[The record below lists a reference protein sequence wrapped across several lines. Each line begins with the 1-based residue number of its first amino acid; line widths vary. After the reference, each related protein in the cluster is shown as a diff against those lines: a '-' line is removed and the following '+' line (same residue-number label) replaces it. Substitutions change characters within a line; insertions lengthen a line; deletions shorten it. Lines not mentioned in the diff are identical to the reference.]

1 MIAPPRHILLL
12 ILGLLW
18 GLLWLSPVPA
28 RAQSSCGDVFVD
40 QSIGEECD
48 EGAAVNGTPESCCT
62 AICTLRTAGETC
74 RPASGPCDVAES
86 CSGSSP
92 ICPADVT
99 LPDSDGDGTC
109 DAIDVCPLVSDPD
122 QRDDDGDGVGNACD
136 PCTDVAS
143 TTAQKAILK
152 ITKLQTPPGDDR
164 LKFKAILSGIPSQP
178 PIDPIHNGL
187 RILVTDALG
196 SSMIDAFLPGGAYS
210 STAKA
215 GWKGSGLGWN
225 YTNGGQN
232 LPLIQGITKVS
243 LHGRVSQPGQ
253 FSVAITGKNG
263 SFAVPDGG
271 LPLLITVVIDP
282 PLATTG
288 QCAEIGFVAPR
299 RCVAVAGKGTVTCQ

>member
-12 ILGLLW
+12 IL

-143 TTAQKAILK
+143 T
-152 ITKLQTPPGDDR
+152 
-164 LKFKAILSGIPSQP
+164 LSL
-178 PIDPIHNGL
+178 IH
-187 RILVTDALG
+187 I
-196 SSMIDAFLPGGAYS
+196 
-210 STAKA
+210 
-215 GWKGSGLGWN
+215 
-225 YTNGGQN
+225 
-232 LPLIQGITKVS
+232 
-243 LHGRVSQPGQ
+243 
-253 FSVAITGKNG
+253 
-263 SFAVPDGG
+263 
-271 LPLLITVVIDP
+271 
-282 PLATTG
+282 
-288 QCAEIGFVAPR
+288 
-299 RCVAVAGKGTVTCQ
+299 